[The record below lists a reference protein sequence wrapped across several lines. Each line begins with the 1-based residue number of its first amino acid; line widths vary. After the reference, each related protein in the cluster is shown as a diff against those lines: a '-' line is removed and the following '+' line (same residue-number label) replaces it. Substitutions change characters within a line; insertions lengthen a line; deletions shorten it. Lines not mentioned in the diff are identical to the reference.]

1 VLRSSRS
8 GSAWPLTQVSDG
20 AISSRALDC
29 CGIQPQ
35 VSDRVISHRALDRC
49 GIPPQVSDRVI
60 SYRALDC
67 CGIPPQV
74 SDRVI
79 SNRALD
85 CCGIPPQVSDR
96 VISNRALDCCGIPPQ
111 VSDRVI
117 SHRAL
122 DRCGIPPQVSDRV
135 ISHRALDRCGG
146 WPRSLAVGDRG
157 AMGAS
162 ARKRL
167 LLENPARSGQHPAQ
181 KTRSK
186 SVFFRQSPLRERPSH
201 AGRGNRARVRAAHC
215 RTVSVPTPASGPWRA
230 PGDAPP
236 PALRIH

>member
-1 VLRSSRS
+1 MAGGPGPSQLGTGERWMLQPEKDYSSKTPQGPVSILPKSPVEISVFQAKAPQGTAVPRGTWKPGAGPGCSLQDRLRSN
-8 GSAWPLTQVSDG
+8 P
-20 AISSRALDC
+20 
-29 CGIQPQ
+29 
-35 VSDRVISHRALDRC
+35 H
-49 GIPPQVSDRVI
+49 
-60 SYRALDC
+60 
-67 CGIPPQV
+67 
-74 SDRVI
+74 
-79 SNRALD
+79 
-85 CCGIPPQVSDR
+85 
-96 VISNRALDCCGIPPQ
+96 
-111 VSDRVI
+111 
-117 SHRAL
+117 
-122 DRCGIPPQVSDRV
+122 
-135 ISHRALDRCGG
+135 GG